1 MKDAKNALGEANHQ
15 PAPAIKPRLRLL
27 WLVAGLTCLAILGGS
42 AWFYHDSYRA
52 EAASAAGEAN
62 KTVNAFTEHTLQL
75 INQVDAFLHG
85 MRWVYQ
91 QTGSIAQTERFVD
104 ELEFDHSVVENL
116 YLISAEGIIVLAHN
130 PAARNLSVADRGYFL
145 FHQMTPGDRLS
156 ISPVEKG
163 RVTGKYLFRI
173 SRRIDNPDGSFGG
186 LVLATV
192 VPESFTR
199 YYHSLQA
206 GAEHTATLLGT
217 EDHLPRARIP
227 EPNPDKWATP
237 TETPLW
243 AALAQAPSGTYE
255 TASAFDGI
263 RRLFTYRQVGDL
275 PLVMVVGFSA
285 GDLTDRVVA
294 RIGWL
299 WPVAGI
305 ITLLFL
311 ALTVL
316 AASVL
321 GAQERL
327 ATANAA
333 LRELALFDALTG
345 LPSRTLFTDRLGRSL
360 LLAERNQTFCALMY
374 LDLDDFKGIN
384 DTAGHEAGDQV
395 LREVS
400 RRMVDAVRTTDT
412 ICRWGGDEFLILI
425 PQSGSLAELIE
436 VARRLIAHISEPI
449 PVIGKGRRVSASIGI
464 ARFPAEGQT
473 PAALHAAADAAL
485 YRAKREGKGRV
496 VLAADLGEQDLST

>member
-1 MKDAKNALGEANHQ
+1 M
-15 PAPAIKPRLRLL
+15 
-27 WLVAGLTCLAILGGS
+27 
-42 AWFYHDSYRA
+42 
-52 EAASAAGEAN
+52 
-62 KTVNAFTEHTLQL
+62 
-75 INQVDAFLHG
+75 
-85 MRWVYQ
+85 
-91 QTGSIAQTERFVD
+91 
-104 ELEFDHSVVENL
+104 
-116 YLISAEGIIVLAHN
+116 
-130 PAARNLSVADRGYFL
+130 
-145 FHQMTPGDRLS
+145 
-156 ISPVEKG
+156 
-163 RVTGKYLFRI
+163 
-173 SRRIDNPDGSFGG
+173 
-186 LVLATV
+186 
-192 VPESFTR
+192 
-199 YYHSLQA
+199 
-206 GAEHTATLLGT
+206 
-217 EDHLPRARIP
+217 
-227 EPNPDKWATP
+227 
-237 TETPLW
+237 
-243 AALAQAPSGTYE
+243 
-255 TASAFDGI
+255 
-263 RRLFTYRQVGDL
+263 
-275 PLVMVVGFSA
+275 
-285 GDLTDRVVA
+285 
-294 RIGWL
+294 
-299 WPVAGI
+299 
-305 ITLLFL
+305 
-311 ALTVL
+311 

-360 LLAERNQTFCALMY
+360 LLAERNQTSCALMY